1 MTNSDSTDGGPSDS
15 APTIREALH
24 TTLDVPFEDAVPHV
38 QLEHELAGFETVAVS
53 RVDRMIEGVLKE
65 SVPRTALLVVC
76 HADIAK
82 QAIEIDQ
89 TLAAMLP
96 CVTGVYEDDEGTVH
110 VHHLSTTKA
119 IRDLGAAPGDPAAVE
134 ALVEMTGELMTEV
147 WENVERHA
155 PERGNDE

>member
-1 MTNSDSTDGGPSDS
+1 MSDSDS
-15 APTIREALH
+15 SSGDPEQAPVVREALH

-53 RVDRMIEGVLKE
+53 RLDHMIEGVLE
-65 SVPRTALLVVC
+65 EEVPRTALLIVC
-76 HADIAK
+76 HAEIAK
-82 QAIEIDQ
+82 QALEIDP

-96 CVTGVYEDDEGTVH
+96 CVTGVYEDDDGTVH

-134 ALVEMTGELMTEV
+134 TLVEMTGELMTEV
-147 WENVERHA
+147 WENVKRHA
-155 PERGNDE
+155 PEGEEES